1 MAKIKIQWVK
11 SAIGFDYTQRRTLK
25 ALGFKKLQSVVVHN
39 DTPQIRGMIE
49 KVRHLVVW
57 TNDN

>member
-11 SAIGFDYTQRRTLK
+11 SAIGFSERQKKTIK
-25 ALGFKKLQSVVVHN
+25 ALGFTKLQSTVEHE

-57 TNDN
+57 TDAN